1 MADNRTG
8 KLYEEIAAQ
17 MMEQIRS
24 GALRPGDRLP
34 PERTLAEEYGVS
46 RTAIREALRSMEMM
60 GCVESHV
67 GEGTYIKT
75 PSLQEIVDPFS
86 MLIAQN
92 GRMGGDLI
100 EARLILETEI
110 AALAARR
117 RTDEQLSALEKTLA
131 EMRRDIES
139 GGMGIEADERFH
151 EISGGRGGQRGAEHD
166 AEYVRGNAVAHTTAY
181 TIDQGRS
188 EDGAEGSYGDF
199 RSGSDSGRAHSA
211 ATDAR
216 TSEPGAEEFGPFA
229 KEISESVRL

>member
-60 GCVESHV
+60 GCGESHV

-131 EMRRDIES
+131 ELRRDIES

-151 EISGGRGGQRGAEHD
+151 EILVGAAGNEALSTMLNMCAGMLSRTRPLTQSIKGVPKMALKDHTAIFEAVRIQDERTARRLMRGHLNRALKDLGRVQ
-166 AEYVRGNAVAHTTAY
+166 
-181 TIDQGRS
+181 
-188 EDGAEGSYGDF
+188 
-199 RSGSDSGRAHSA
+199 
-211 ATDAR
+211 
-216 TSEPGAEEFGPFA
+216 
-229 KEISESVRL
+229 KK

>member
-34 PERTLAEEYGVS
+34 PERALAEEYGVS

-92 GRMGGDLI
+92 GRMGGAPDSGNGNCGACRAQTHGRTA
-100 EARLILETEI
+100 ERAGENACRN
-110 AALAARR
+110 AARYRIR
-117 RTDEQLSALEKTLA
+117 RH
-131 EMRRDIES
+131 
-139 GGMGIEADERFH
+139 GH
-151 EISGGRGGQRGAEHD
+151 
-166 AEYVRGNAVAHTTAY
+166 
-181 TIDQGRS
+181 
-188 EDGAEGSYGDF
+188 
-199 RSGSDSGRAHSA
+199 
-211 ATDAR
+211 
-216 TSEPGAEEFGPFA
+216 
-229 KEISESVRL
+229 

>member
-151 EISGGRGGQRGAEHD
+151 EILVGAAGNEALSTMLNMCSGMLSRTRPLTQSIKGVPKMALKDHTAIFEAVRIQDERTARRLMRGHLNRALKNLGRLQ
-166 AEYVRGNAVAHTTAY
+166 
-181 TIDQGRS
+181 
-188 EDGAEGSYGDF
+188 
-199 RSGSDSGRAHSA
+199 
-211 ATDAR
+211 
-216 TSEPGAEEFGPFA
+216 
-229 KEISESVRL
+229 KK

>member
-1 MADNRTG
+1 MADNRKG

-110 AALAARR
+110 AALYHL
-117 RTDEQLSALEKTLA
+117 LSAGT
-131 EMRRDIES
+131 
-139 GGMGIEADERFH
+139 F
-151 EISGGRGGQRGAEHD
+151 
-166 AEYVRGNAVAHTTAY
+166 
-181 TIDQGRS
+181 
-188 EDGAEGSYGDF
+188 
-199 RSGSDSGRAHSA
+199 
-211 ATDAR
+211 
-216 TSEPGAEEFGPFA
+216 
-229 KEISESVRL
+229 

>member
-151 EISGGRGGQRGAEHD
+151 EIL
-166 AEYVRGNAVAHTTAY
+166 V
-181 TIDQGRS
+181 
-188 EDGAEGSYGDF
+188 
-199 RSGSDSGRAHSA
+199 SA
-211 ATDAR
+211 AGNEALSTMLNMCAGMLSRTRPLTQSIKGVPRMALKDHTAIFEAVRIQDERTAR
-216 TSEPGAEEFGPFA
+216 
-229 KEISESVRL
+229 RLMRGHLNRALKNLGRLQKK

>member
-131 EMRRDIES
+131 EMRRDIEA

-151 EISGGRGGQRGAEHD
+151 EILVGAAGNEALSTMLNMCAGMLSRTRPLTQSIKGVPKMALKDHTAIFEAVRIQDERTARRLMRGHLNRALKNLGRLQ
-166 AEYVRGNAVAHTTAY
+166 
-181 TIDQGRS
+181 
-188 EDGAEGSYGDF
+188 
-199 RSGSDSGRAHSA
+199 
-211 ATDAR
+211 
-216 TSEPGAEEFGPFA
+216 
-229 KEISESVRL
+229 KK

>member
-151 EISGGRGGQRGAEHD
+151 
-166 AEYVRGNAVAHTTAY
+166 
-181 TIDQGRS
+181 
-188 EDGAEGSYGDF
+188 
-199 RSGSDSGRAHSA
+199 
-211 ATDAR
+211 
-216 TSEPGAEEFGPFA
+216 
-229 KEISESVRL
+229 

>member
-1 MADNRTG
+1 M
-8 KLYEEIAAQ
+8 
-17 MMEQIRS
+17 
-24 GALRPGDRLP
+24 
-34 PERTLAEEYGVS
+34 S

-131 EMRRDIES
+131 EMRR
-139 GGMGIEADERFH
+139 ANLLH
-151 EISGGRGGQRGAEHD
+151 HL
-166 AEYVRGNAVAHTTAY
+166 RGNFFV
-181 TIDQGRS
+181 
-188 EDGAEGSYGDF
+188 
-199 RSGSDSGRAHSA
+199 
-211 ATDAR
+211 
-216 TSEPGAEEFGPFA
+216 
-229 KEISESVRL
+229 

>member
-151 EISGGRGGQRGAEHD
+151 EILVGAAGNEALSTMLKMCAGMLSRTRPLTQSIKGVPKMALKDHTAIFEAVRIQDERTARRLMRGHLNRALKNLGRLQ
-166 AEYVRGNAVAHTTAY
+166 
-181 TIDQGRS
+181 
-188 EDGAEGSYGDF
+188 
-199 RSGSDSGRAHSA
+199 
-211 ATDAR
+211 
-216 TSEPGAEEFGPFA
+216 
-229 KEISESVRL
+229 KK